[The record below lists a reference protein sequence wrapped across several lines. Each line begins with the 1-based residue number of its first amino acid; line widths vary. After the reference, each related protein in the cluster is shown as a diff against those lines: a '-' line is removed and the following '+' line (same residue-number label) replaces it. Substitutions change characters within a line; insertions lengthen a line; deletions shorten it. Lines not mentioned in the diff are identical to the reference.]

1 MANMQLVVFEL
12 EKQYYGVEI
21 HCVNGINKVK
31 DFKIFKLPNSPAFV
45 EGIINLRGKV
55 IPLYNLRK
63 RFYDQDLIRPDNEI
77 LIVFMN
83 NIMVGLIVDEVFDII
98 KLEEKDIETEMNLFT
113 QLDSRFIDGIGK
125 LDDSMIIILDVAHI
139 LSLSE
144 QKQLAPMVLEKDHA
158 DS

>member
-21 HCVNGINKVK
+21 NCVNGINKVK
-31 DFKIFKLPNSPAFV
+31 DFKILRLPNCPSFV
-45 EGIINLRGKV
+45 EGMINLRGKV

-63 RFYDQDLIRPDNEI
+63 RFYNQDFISQDNEI
-77 LIVFMN
+77 LIVFIN

-98 KLEEKDIETEMNLFT
+98 KLDESNIESAMNLFT
-113 QLDSRFIDGIGK
+113 QLDSRFIDSIGK
-125 LDDSMIIILDVAHI
+125 VDDTMIIILDVAHI

-144 QKQLAPMVLEKDHA
+144 QKQIIPMVSTEVP
-158 DS
+158 SS